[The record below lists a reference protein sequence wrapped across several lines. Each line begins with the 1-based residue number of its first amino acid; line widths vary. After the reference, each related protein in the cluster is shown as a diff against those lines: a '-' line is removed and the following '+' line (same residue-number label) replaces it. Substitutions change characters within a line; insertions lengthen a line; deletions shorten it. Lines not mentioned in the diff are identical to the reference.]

1 MSRSARVQC
10 SWRRRVASCKVD
22 EPGDEFFHIDESV
35 KVRIECSD
43 DIVNLVVSHGRAELL
58 NDWLDLIKADVDT
71 YELRQVHNA
80 TKLFYIDIAIGVC
93 ISIGE

>member
-10 SWRRRVASCKVD
+10 SSVHRVAINEEV

-35 KVRIECSD
+35 IVRIECND
-43 DIVNLVVSHGRAELL
+43 DIVNLVVRHGRAELL

-80 TKLFYIDIAIGVC
+80 TKLFYIDLAIGVC
-93 ISIGE
+93 ISSIE